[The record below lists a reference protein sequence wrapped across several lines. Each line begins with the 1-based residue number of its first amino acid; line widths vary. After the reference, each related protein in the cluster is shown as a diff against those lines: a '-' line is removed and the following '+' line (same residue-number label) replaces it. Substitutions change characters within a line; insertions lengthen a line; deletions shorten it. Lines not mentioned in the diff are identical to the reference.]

1 MHQKGK
7 TVSGSE
13 WLQREFMREQVKECV
28 AQLENRKA
36 AGADQI
42 VDEFINYSGEGTLTM
57 MDMLFNWMWGNE
69 YAPRRWRE
77 GVVVNLVEKG
87 DMAEPGHH
95 RGKTLIS
102 TVGKT
107 LCKILNDR
115 MGTVMEKEEKIS
127 EGQAGF
133 RPNRSSIYHVH
144 TLRKMIQGRKDRANN
159 VLFLFGCTE
168 GRWQRME
175 KWVVGKVVEN

>member
-1 MHQKGK
+1 M
-7 TVSGSE
+7 
-13 WLQREFMREQVKECV
+13 
-28 AQLENRKA
+28 
-36 AGADQI
+36 
-42 VDEFINYSGEGTLTM
+42 LTM
-57 MDMLFNWMWGNE
+57 MVMLYNWIWKKE
-69 YAPRRWRE
+69 DAPRRWRE
-77 GVVVNLVEKG
+77 GVVVNLFKKG
-87 DMAEPGHH
+87 DKAGPGNH
-95 RGKTLIS
+95 RGITLVS
-102 TVGKT
+102 TVHNT
-107 LCKILNDR
+107 FYRILNDR
-115 MGTVMEKEEKIS
+115 MGTMMEKEEKIS